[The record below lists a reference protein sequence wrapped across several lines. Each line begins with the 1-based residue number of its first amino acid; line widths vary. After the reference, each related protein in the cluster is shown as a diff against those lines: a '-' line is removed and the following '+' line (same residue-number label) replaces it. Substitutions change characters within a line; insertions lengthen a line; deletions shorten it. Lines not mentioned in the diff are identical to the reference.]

1 MPQGLSK
8 TPAGKRHSRAR
19 GRLGCVIT
27 TMGVWE
33 VIPRPKDEKT
43 IDRHWVEINKG
54 DSLHMKLNVRT

>member
-8 TPAGKRHSRAR
+8 TPAGKRHSRARAR

-43 IDRHWVEINKG
+43 IETHWVEINNG
-54 DSLHMKLNVRT
+54 DSLHMN